1 MPASY
6 VAMLALSAVLG
17 LIVITVASITT
28 GSRTVLAVVGAV
40 ACTPAAFV
48 IVTWGLRGPRWNR
61 TENPQVTESRSISG

>member
-1 MPASY
+1 MPANY

-40 ACTPAAFV
+40 ACIPALFV
-48 IVTWGLRGPRWNR
+48 AVTWGLRGPRGNR
-61 TENPQVTESRSISG
+61 TEIPE